1 MKCAI
6 CGIEIE
12 SIDDAIERGW
22 IPCFYEE
29 ETEHEFACPGC
40 SEVFLQLGEDGEMEV
55 KEEYRGKIV
64 YQDEEKKED
73 LVMGVMLGYDL
84 SNRSGGK

>member
-12 SIDDAIERGW
+12 SIDEAIEQDW
-22 IPCFYEE
+22 IPCFFEQ

-40 SEVFLQLGEDGEMEV
+40 SEIFLELGEDGEMEV
-55 KEEYRGKIV
+55 KEEYRGKIK
-64 YQDEEKKED
+64 YLDEKVRED
-73 LVMGVMLGYDL
+73 LVMEVML
-84 SNRSGGK
+84 N